1 MASLFFPQLS
11 SGALV
16 QYPLRKTRHL
26 RTVVNTLADGTII
39 AAPDTSS
46 GRLKWELIYQDL
58 SPADLAL
65 LQTHFAQCSGPWQP
79 FVFIDPTDNMLSD
92 SSNLAAA
99 SWQLGSNV
107 TVQPGAPD
115 PTGSSNAFLVTNN
128 GQIAEEVSQT
138 LNVPAWYQY
147 CFSVCVQSATPSQIQ
162 LTRQADTQQTVSLP
176 VTTSWTRLV
185 RSGQLATALTSFTVT
200 VSLSPGQQ
208 VTLFGPQLEPQIAP
222 SRYRPTLGGGGV
234 YPKAHWSVNTLTISA
249 DSPSLFNASCI
260 IETNL

>member
-1 MASLFFPQLS
+1 M
-11 SGALV
+11 

-26 RTVVNTLADGTII
+26 RTIVNTLADGTII
-39 AAPDTSS
+39 ATPDASS
-46 GRLKWELIYQDL
+46 GRLKWELIYQGL

-65 LQTHFAQCSGPWQP
+65 LQTHFTLCSGPWQP

-92 SSNLAAA
+92 SSDLTTA
-99 SWQLGSNV
+99 SWQVGSNL
-107 TVQPGAPD
+107 TVQSGATD
-115 PTGSSNAFLVTNN
+115 PTGASGAFVVTNN

-147 CFSVCVQSATPSQIQ
+147 CFSVYIQSATPSHIE
-162 LTRQADTQQTVSLP
+162 LSRQADSQHTATLP
-176 VTTSWTRLV
+176 ITASWARLTS
-185 RSGQLATALTSFTVT
+185 SGQLTTQLTSFTVA

-208 VTLFGPQLEPQIAP
+208 ITLFGPQLEPQIAP
-222 SRYRPTLGGGGV
+222 SQYRPTWGSGGV
-234 YPKAHWSVNTLTISA
+234 YPNAHWSVNTLTISA